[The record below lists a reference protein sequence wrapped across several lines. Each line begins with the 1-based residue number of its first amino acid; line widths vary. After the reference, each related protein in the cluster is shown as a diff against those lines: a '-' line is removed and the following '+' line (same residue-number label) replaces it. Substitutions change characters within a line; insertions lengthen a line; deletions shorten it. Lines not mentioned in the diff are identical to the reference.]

1 MAITEQQADSL
12 AIQAS
17 RLFTPSAPIDDKTL
31 FAGRRNEIRQVIDAV
46 NQKGQHAII
55 FGDRGV
61 GKTSLANVLSSFL
74 PNAGPIM
81 ARRINCDK
89 GDSYNSVWLKV
100 FNEIQSQDVSRV
112 GGFAGNGFGPRA
124 DAGADIISPD
134 VVRRQLTLWSERAL
148 PILIIDEFDRV
159 DDNYRTIFADTI
171 KTLSDHS
178 VPATVVLVGV
188 ADSVDQLITE
198 HESIQR
204 ALVQVKMPRM
214 SKEETRE
221 IVSKVSSLGMTIE
234 PDVIDRISVLTQG
247 LPHYVHLLGLNATR
261 AALDTRSLTI
271 DLPALESAINKSIEA
286 AQQSIR
292 SAWHQ
297 AIVSARKDNLFADVL
312 LSCALA
318 ETDDMGRFAAQD
330 VRGPM
335 QVVTGKNYD
344 IPAFAQHL
352 NDFSDE
358 KRGNILKK
366 MGVSHRF
373 RYRFTNPLMPP
384 FVIMRG
390 FADKK
395 ITDADLKKLA
405 ASHTLF

>member
-1 MAITEQQADSL
+1 
-12 AIQAS
+12 
-17 RLFTPSAPIDDKTL
+17 
-31 FAGRRNEIRQVIDAV
+31 
-46 NQKGQHAII
+46 
-55 FGDRGV
+55 
-61 GKTSLANVLSSFL
+61 
-74 PNAGPIM
+74 M

-89 GDSYNSVWLKV
+89 GDSYNSVWQKV
-100 FNEIQSQDVSRV
+100 FNEIQPQDVSRV
-112 GGFAGNGFGPRA
+112 AGFAGTGFGPRA
-124 DAGADIISPD
+124 DASAEIISPD
-134 VVRRQLTLWSERAL
+134 VVRRQLTVWSEQAL

-221 IVSKVSSLGMTIE
+221 IVSKVSNLGMTIDA
-234 PDVIDRISVLTQG
+234 DVIDRIAVLTQG

-261 AALDTRSLTI
+261 AALDSRSLNI
-271 DLPALESAINKSIEA
+271 DLTSLESAINKSIEA

-297 AIVSARKDNLFADVL
+297 AITSARKDNLFADVL

-335 QVVTGKNYD
+335 QVVTGQNYD

-352 NDFSDE
+352 NDFSDA

-395 ITDADLKKLA
+395 ITDDDLKKLA
-405 ASHTLF
+405 SSHALF